1 MIVTT
6 TEGPAILVGYQYH
19 LRLEAEA
26 PLFPIGAA
34 FTGHVRAKPSD
45 AQVLAV
51 ISSADGGVSRVSD
64 CVVDLAL
71 SPAQTTGLAPGR
83 VMLDLVRIDLEPDL
97 HLGFSLEL
105 PVLLPITR
113 GLP

>member
-6 TEGPAILVGYQYH
+6 SEGPAILVGYQYH

-26 PLFPIGAA
+26 PLFPIEAL
-34 FTGHVRAKPSD
+34 FTGHMRAKPSD
-45 AQVLAV
+45 AQILAV
-51 ISSADGGVSRVSD
+51 ISSADGSVVRVSD
-64 CVVDLAL
+64 YAIDLTL
-71 SPAQTTGLAPGR
+71 SPAQTAGLTPGR
-83 VMLDLVRIDLEPDL
+83 VMLDLVRIDLDPDL

-105 PVLLPITR
+105 PVLLPVTR

>member
-1 MIVTT
+1 MITIT

-26 PLFPIGAA
+26 PLFPTGAL
-34 FTGHVRAKPSD
+34 FTGHMRAKPSD
-45 AQVLAV
+45 AQLLAV
-51 ISSADGGVSRVSD
+51 ISSADGGVVRVD
-64 CVVDLAL
+64 DHVIDLTL
-71 SPAQTTGLAPGR
+71 SPTQTAGLIPGR
-83 VMLDLVRIDLEPDL
+83 VVLDLVRIDLEPDL

>member
-19 LRLEAEA
+19 LHLEAEA
-26 PLFPIGAA
+26 PLFPQGSLFIG
-34 FTGHVRAKPSD
+34 HMRAKPSD
-45 AQVLAV
+45 TQILAV
-51 ISSADGGVSRVSD
+51 ISSSDGSVVRVSD
-64 CVVDLAL
+64 YVVDLTL
-71 SPAQTTGLAPGR
+71 SPAQTAGLAPGR
-83 VMLDLVRIDLEPDL
+83 VVLDLVRIDLDPDL

-105 PVLLPITR
+105 PVLLSITR

>member
-6 TEGPAILVGYQYH
+6 TEGPAILVGYQYR

-26 PLFPIGAA
+26 PLFPAGAL
-34 FTGHVRAKPSD
+34 FTGHMRTKPSD
-45 AQVLAV
+45 AQLLAV
-51 ISSADGGVSRVSD
+51 ISSADGGVVRVD
-64 CVVDLAL
+64 DHVIDLTL
-71 SPAQTTGLAPGR
+71 SPTQTAGLTPGR
-83 VMLDLVRIDLEPDL
+83 VVLDLVRIDFDPDL

>member
-26 PLFPIGAA
+26 PLFPTGALFIG
-34 FTGHVRAKPSD
+34 HMRVKPSD
-45 AQVLAV
+45 AQILAV
-51 ISSADGGVSRVSD
+51 ISSADGGVTRVSD
-64 CVVDLAL
+64 CVVDLTL
-71 SPAQTTGLAPGR
+71 SPSQTAGLTPGR
-83 VMLDLVRIDLEPDL
+83 VVLDLVRIDLEPDL

-113 GLP
+113 GLL